1 MVRES
6 IRIILAISLAV
17 SIGAVSLIIL
27 NFIGH
32 DVMLQNV
39 EKEFFSRSFED
50 NTSIFLLGSSH
61 VGNLN
66 TTFINSVISKE
77 YPHYTVFNLANAA
90 KRPVNL
96 FRILD
101 DMISSNPAMVVY
113 GIAYRDFQI
122 PYKNNVNLPE
132 PQALIDE
139 NVIFDFGFD
148 INPKLITLRL
158 ARDFGGQNV
167 SGKNDMF
174 DQFALFDVCPRMDCN
189 TIKSDDELIHEVR
202 VVKNW
207 EGNSNQ
213 INNIKALNQIIDKL
227 QENNVKVVIFATPMH
242 QYFINDLSDFQ
253 KKEFEQ
259 ILENLEQDFDV
270 TVYDFTDRYVEKK
283 IWNTLSHVAMHKD
296 ATIFSKDVAQI
307 IIQEIED

>member
-50 NTSIFLLGSSH
+50 NTSIFLLGSSQ

-66 TTFINSVISKE
+66 TTFINSIISKE
-77 YPHYTVFNLANAA
+77 YPHYTVFNLADAA

-101 DMISSNPAMVVY
+101 DMISTNPAMVVY
-113 GIAYRDFQI
+113 GISYRDFQI
-122 PYKNNVNLPE
+122 PYENNAFLPE
-132 PQALIDE
+132 PQDLIDE
-139 NVIFDFGFD
+139 NIIFDFGFD

-167 SGKNDMF
+167 SNNNDMY
-174 DQFALFDVCPRMDCN
+174 DQFTLFDTCKKVCNP
-189 TIKSDDELIHEVR
+189 IKSDDELKYEIR

-213 INNIKALNQIIDKL
+213 INNIEALNQIIDKL
-227 QENNVKVVIFATPMH
+227 QENNIKVVIFTTPMH

-270 TVYDFTDRYVEKK
+270 TVYDYTDRYVEKK

-296 ATIFSKDVAQI
+296 AAIFSKDVAQFML
-307 IIQEIED
+307 QEIED